1 MFAIFSCIDL
11 FAISPISPTSSP
23 TSYHPCK
30 VGVVSSGSGATGHC
44 AGANRPGK
52 SLSEVCGL
60 LCAFKT
66 RFQLILPVHSHNVSK
81 NMTGHRINV
90 EGPLIYQINRQTN
103 SFQIMCD
110 MLLKIDRLVT
120 WAT

>member
-1 MFAIFSCIDL
+1 MGKIYSKHLKLDFSMSHSDERSRSEE
-11 FAISPISPTSSP
+11 ISPA
-23 TSYHPCK
+23 
-30 VGVVSSGSGATGHC
+30 V
-44 AGANRPGK
+44 NMD
-52 SLSEVCGL
+52 SLM
-60 LCAFKT
+60 T

-81 NMTGHRINV
+81 NLTGHRINV

>member
-1 MFAIFSCIDL
+1 MGKIYSKHLKLDFSMSHSDERSRSEE
-11 FAISPISPTSSP
+11 ISPAVI
-23 TSYHPCK
+23 
-30 VGVVSSGSGATGHC
+30 VNAD
-44 AGANRPGK
+44 
-52 SLSEVCGL
+52 SLM
-60 LCAFKT
+60 T

-81 NMTGHRINV
+81 NLTGHRINV

>member
-1 MFAIFSCIDL
+1 MREDEGGDLPIAYLVKKKFAVFWSTLNLFAIFSCIDL
-11 FAISPISPTSSP
+11 FAISQISPTSSP

-60 LCAFKT
+60 L
-66 RFQLILPVHSHNVSK
+66 
-81 NMTGHRINV
+81 
-90 EGPLIYQINRQTN
+90 
-103 SFQIMCD
+103 
-110 MLLKIDRLVT
+110 
-120 WAT
+120 

>member
-1 MFAIFSCIDL
+1 MREEICQLRIWFNNFFAVFWSTLNLFAIFSCIDL

-66 RFQLILPVHSHNVSK
+66 RFQLILPVHSQK
-81 NMTGHRINV
+81 
-90 EGPLIYQINRQTN
+90 PLIFKVAIE
-103 SFQIMCD
+103 
-110 MLLKIDRLVT
+110 
-120 WAT
+120 W